1 MSGCGSP
8 ALPPEV
14 RLAEIQEH
22 SLWKAGAGIY
32 APEEYGKYKGALRQG
47 REDIIRQEARLPW
60 FRDYKPVSTR
70 FKDILRQGE
79 KLSGKIEAEKARKSV
94 YLKGQIDYYRA
105 KVKALGNLTCMLNEG
120 RLSRADCTKAEVYL
134 MEAEALYERGEYQAS
149 EEKLQ
154 SVSEYMESAEGGIR
168 PIISRYGDRAQVAKW
183 REMVET
189 TLSESKVRGTYAV
202 VISKVDRKLV
212 IYRNGLPQKTY
223 DINIGS
229 NGFSDKLYQ
238 GDNATP
244 EGRYKIIRKLPRSR
258 YYRALLINYPNDED
272 RRQFAEARAKGLI
285 PAGAGI
291 GGLVEIHGGGR
302 QGMTYGCIALENRH
316 MAEVYDLIDV
326 GTPVTIVGAMDHT
339 NKLTTA
345 AGKP

>member
-14 RLAEIQEH
+14 GLAETQEH
-22 SLWKAGAGIY
+22 SLWKAGAGLY

-60 FRDYKPVSTR
+60 FRDYKPVSAR

-79 KLSGKIEAEKARKSV
+79 ELFKHIEAEKGQKALF
-94 YLKGQIDYYRA
+94 LKGQIEYCRA
-105 KVKALGNLTCMLNEG
+105 RVSALGHLTSILNEG
-120 RLSRADCTKAEVYL
+120 RLSRANLTKAEVRL
-134 MEAEALYERGEYQAS
+134 KEAEALYGRGEYPAS
-149 EEKLQ
+149 EDKLQ
-154 SVSEYMESAEGGIR
+154 SVSECIESAEGGIR
-168 PIISRYGDRAQVAKW
+168 PIVSRYGDRAQVAKW
-183 REMVET
+183 RAMVEA
-189 TLSESKVRGTYAV
+189 TLSESRDKGTYAV
-202 VISKVDRKLV
+202 IISKVDRKLV
-212 IYRNGLPQKTY
+212 IYRSGLPQKSY

-244 EGRYKIIRKLPRSR
+244 EGRYKIIKKLPRSR
-258 YYRALLINYPNDED
+258 YYKALLINYPNEED
-272 RRQFAEARAKGLI
+272 RRRFAGARAKGLV

-326 GTPVTIVGAMDHT
+326 GAPVTIVGAMEHT

-345 AGKP
+345 AGRP